1 MTITKLNYR
10 CTHCNVWSQ
19 VAELLQAGHAVQPGG
34 AARGAGAPL
43 GAQGRRALAVG
54 LAAGGGEDLALYP
67 HLLTSTL
74 YHVKVANTL
83 NYDAWHIREALN
95 RWEKY

>member
-1 MTITKLNYR
+1 M
-10 CTHCNVWSQ
+10 SSAQ

-54 LAAGGGEDLALYP
+54 LAAGGGEDLGP
-67 HLLTSTL
+67 SSVSTP
-74 YHVKVANTL
+74 V
-83 NYDAWHIREALN
+83 HI
-95 RWEKY
+95 YIVSC